1 CDLSSVFF
9 SGRRRHTRFSR
20 DWSSDVCSS
29 DLFGPFVGG
38 VLGDVSIRLPF
49 FVTSALSLATL
60 LIVWRMLPE
69 SLRPEKQARAEQ
81 RISRLQAFQAD
92 TTWLYVVAFLA
103 TLSLAALE
111 TAFPFLAFD
120 RLGATT
126 RSVGYIFA
134 VMGLA

>member
-1 CDLSSVFF
+1 
-9 SGRRRHTRFSR
+9 
-20 DWSSDVCSS
+20 
-29 DLFGPFVGG
+29 
-38 VLGDVSIRLPF
+38 
-49 FVTSALSLATL
+49 
-60 LIVWRMLPE
+60 
-69 SLRPEKQARAEQ
+69 ARAEQ

-134 VMGLA
+134 VMGLAGSIVQGGLIGPIRKLIGEERMIPAGLLVSAAALRSEERRVGTERDVRVSQGDGR